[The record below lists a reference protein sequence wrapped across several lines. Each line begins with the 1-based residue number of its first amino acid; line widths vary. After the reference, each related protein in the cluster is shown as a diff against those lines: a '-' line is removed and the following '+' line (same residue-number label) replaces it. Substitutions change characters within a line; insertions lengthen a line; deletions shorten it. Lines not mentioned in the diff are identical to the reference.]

1 MPTCAEKTEPN
12 PACAARQRK
21 TTSPHPF
28 DAGFFLRTFRM
39 SLPSFM
45 SLVSF
50 FDKLVY
56 PDSMSRT
63 PAELLEHLAT
73 ILDSVADGVF
83 TVDRA
88 MRITWFNRAA
98 ERITGFSQ
106 KEALGRPCCEIFRS
120 NICFSACPVTEA
132 LTTGKNVENR
142 EIDIL
147 DRYNRE
153 LPISVSASVLRDA
166 EGRPVGGVETFRDL
180 SRLYALKREITE
192 KYSFHDLLSRN
203 PVMRRLFDILPDV
216 AASNATVLLQGESGT
231 GKELFARALHDLS
244 SRRDQPMVVINCGAL
259 PEQLLEAEIFGARKG
274 AYTGAVEDRPGRL
287 TQAEGGTLFLD
298 EIGDLPLPLQ
308 VKLLRVLE
316 NREYQPLGA
325 RRPRR
330 ANVRFL
336 AATHCDLETMVQ
348 EGRFRQDLFFRLNVV
363 QISIP
368 PLRERPEDIPL
379 LLDLALDRF
388 NKSYDKRIRGF
399 APDTLALLL
408 NHPYPGNVR
417 ELLNIV
423 ERAVILGRGD
433 TISSDLL
440 PPAINQFFPQG
451 SFDSREN
458 RLPTAG
464 QLTSLLEKHA
474 GNRSAAARE
483 LGINRT
489 TLWRWLKRFKLD

>member
-1 MPTCAEKTEPN
+1 
-12 PACAARQRK
+12 
-21 TTSPHPF
+21 
-28 DAGFFLRTFRM
+28 
-39 SLPSFM
+39 
-45 SLVSF
+45 
-50 FDKLVY
+50 
-56 PDSMSRT
+56 MSRT

-83 TVDRA
+83 TVDRD

-98 ERITGFSQ
+98 ESITGFSQ

-147 DRYNRE
+147 DRFNRE

-166 EGRPVGGVETFRDL
+166 AGHPVGGVETFRDL
-180 SRLYALKREITE
+180 SRIHALKREITG

-203 PVMRRLFDILPDV
+203 PAMRRLFDILPDV
-216 AASNATVLLQGESGT
+216 AASNATVLLQGDSGT

-244 SRRDQPMVVINCGAL
+244 PRRDQPLVVVNCGAL
-259 PEQLLEAEIFGARKG
+259 PEQLLEAEIFGSQKG
-274 AYTGAVEDRPGRL
+274 AYTGSVEDRPGRL
-287 TQAEGGTLFLD
+287 AQADGGTLFLD

-325 RRPRR
+325 RRPRT
-330 ANVRFL
+330 ANVRFV
-336 AATHCDLETMVQ
+336 AATHRNLENMVH
-348 EGRFRQDLFFRLNVV
+348 EGSFRQDLFFRLNVV
-363 QISIP
+363 QLAIP
-368 PLRERPEDIPL
+368 PLKERPEDIPL

-399 APDTLALLL
+399 SAEALTLLL
-408 NHPYPGNVR
+408 NHPFPGNVR

-423 ERAVILGRGD
+423 ERAVILGRSD
-433 TISSDLL
+433 TISPDLL
-440 PPAINQFFPQG
+440 PPAMNQTLQQPPSG
-451 SFDSREN
+451 PEEN

-464 QLTSLLEKHA
+464 QLASVLKKHD
-474 GNRSAAARE
+474 GNRSAAAKE

-489 TLWRWLKRFKLD
+489 TLWRWLKRFGLT